1 MFFDIPHEEH
11 MPKFSLKLL
20 CSSNRR
26 ITLRKAA
33 LIGGARDGEMQVDPA
48 PSAPF
53 PGCVSQGDAPW
64 RIK

>member
-1 MFFDIPHEEH
+1 MSPAKSKCLRSPE
-11 MPKFSLKLL
+11 PLL
-20 CSSNRR
+20 CAGDRMIR
-26 ITLRKAA
+26 RKAA
-33 LIGGARDGEMQVDPA
+33 LIGAARDGEMQVDPA